1 MKILLFGVSNVGKST
16 TGELLAERLGVTF
29 YDLDAEIKAQPGM
42 TLEEFAHTVD
52 LGWRD
57 HLRCCMI
64 KKILHSEENLVLAVS
79 PISYPE
85 NLKAKIT
92 DDVLSTSSDF

>member
-29 YDLDAEIKAQPGM
+29 YDLDDEIKAQPGM
-42 TLEEFAHTVD
+42 TLEEFVHTVD
-52 LGWRD
+52 LRRRD

-64 KKILHSEENLVLAVS
+64 KKFLHSEENLILAVS